1 MMMMKMMG
9 FDPMGSMPVGLNIE
23 FKLHCLRKDFLM
35 IFIFEVCTWSW
46 WRQEGGR
53 RFEIMRCKTVLVG
66 LHTFVFIFLKI
77 MLSKSN

>member
-1 MMMMKMMG
+1 MMKMMG

-35 IFIFEVCTWSW
+35 IFIFKVCTWSW

-53 RFEIMRCKTVLVG
+53 RFDKRRTPGTGEIEVG
-66 LHTFVFIFLKI
+66 KPALQAQAKI
-77 MLSKSN
+77 V